1 MSSMKKTGYIVAG
14 AAFILIMLILI
25 LRGCSVMDKEPVEGT
40 MGRAVNNSVNDGKM
54 VSEEAGYDVDDSV
67 LNGSGNDSNIVDGK
81 ESAVGNTEACS
92 ESETISGDSENQSEY
107 AESESGNLSL
117 HEVDSVSIE
126 NKYSADVLVSAK
138 KVYLMDSGVY
148 AYALRLIL
156 PVEGRGYKLVDY
168 MCSVS
173 TWNTVVSGDSIRVEY
188 GVDSDGNVIIL
199 SVGN

>member
-14 AAFILIMLILI
+14 AAFILIMLIFI
-25 LRGCSVMDKEPVEGT
+25 LRGCSVRNKEPVEGT
-40 MGRAVNNSVNDGKM
+40 MGRAVDNSVDGGKM
-54 VSEEAGYDVDDSV
+54 ISEEAGYDVDDSV
-67 LNGSGNDSNIVDGK
+67 LNGSGYDSNIVDSK
-81 ESAVGNTEACS
+81 ENSTEAVNIS
-92 ESETISGDSENQSEY
+92 TEAETISDKGQNQSEY
-107 AESESGNLSL
+107 VEPDSGKLSL
-117 HEVDSVSIE
+117 REVDSVNIE

-156 PVEGRGYKLVDY
+156 PVEERGYKLVDY

-188 GVDSDGNVIIL
+188 GVDSSGNVIIL
-199 SVGN
+199 SVGK